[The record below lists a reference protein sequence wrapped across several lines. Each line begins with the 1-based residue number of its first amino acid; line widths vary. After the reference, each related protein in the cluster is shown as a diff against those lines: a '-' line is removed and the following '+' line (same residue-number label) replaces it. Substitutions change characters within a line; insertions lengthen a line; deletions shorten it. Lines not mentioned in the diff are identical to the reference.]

1 MQSSNNNMMIYK
13 HFAAGGRKKKKVIPL
28 GFSCIRTLYRSFFF
42 FFIYILFAF
51 PVSLFR
57 SVCPVLTAARHIAMF
72 ARTRGFRSNDLGEMN
87 GPDAYSGDNFS
98 VEQEC
103 VVRHLSCTLVYSGG
117 SENIS
122 LSFPG
127 EKKRVRARTR
137 NVP

>member
-13 HFAAGGRKKKKVIPL
+13 HFAAGGRKKKRLFPSVFPV
-28 GFSCIRTLYRSFFF
+28 SVRYTEVF

-98 VEQEC
+98 VERRNASSATC
-103 VVRHLSCTLVYSGG
+103 RAHLSTVAALRT
-117 SENIS
+117 S
-122 LSFPG
+122 LCFPR
-127 EKKRVRARTR
+127 EKKRIRARAR
-137 NVP
+137 NAP